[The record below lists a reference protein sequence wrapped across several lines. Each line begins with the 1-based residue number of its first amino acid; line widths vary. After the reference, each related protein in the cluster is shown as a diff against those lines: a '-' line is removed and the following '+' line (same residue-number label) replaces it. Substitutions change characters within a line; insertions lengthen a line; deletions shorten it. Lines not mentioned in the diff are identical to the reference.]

1 MHDLAPGSQFASD
14 VRAGLTQPE
23 QKTLGCRYLYDD
35 MGWALREAIAL
46 LPEYG
51 LTRADARIIE
61 AHADDLLDCL
71 PSPLTIAELGSG
83 SVATTRTIPEAV
95 RKRQNA
101 VYYPIDVPATA
112 LARCA
117 RELGPLAAVHPLEM
131 SFQLLDHRPPSSRR
145 PGLPPGKPQ
154 SELNVVQAAIGKQ
167 IPGDLDLHASLIPLQ
182 ERMVGDVRQGLVL
195 LMAAVGAVLLV
206 LCVNLANLGLARRRT
221 RPRFGH
227 SHRPRRQPRAPA
239 GPIDRGE
246 HYPGVGRWSARRP
259 PGLLGISRAAGRRA
273 PRSAAFERSPYRC
286 PRAALRPRGLALH
299 RPHFWR
305 PSRLAQPALG
315 PRGNPQVGRTRRHGG
330 PRRIARA
337 QPPGRARS
345 RSQSE
350 EPTS

>member
-83 SVATTRTIPEAV
+83 SVATTRTILEAV

-101 VYYPIDVPATA
+101 VYYPIDVPAIA

-131 SFQLLDHRPPSSRR
+131 SFLD
-145 PGLPPGKPQ
+145 GLR
-154 SELNVVQAAIGKQ
+154 NI
-167 IPGDLDLHASLIPLQ
+167 
-182 ERMVGDVRQGLVL
+182 
-195 LMAAVGAVLLV
+195 
-206 LCVNLANLGLARRRT
+206 
-221 RPRFGH
+221 
-227 SHRPRRQPRAPA
+227 
-239 GPIDRGE
+239 
-246 HYPGVGRWSARRP
+246 
-259 PGLLGISRAAGRRA
+259 AGRRA
-273 PRSAAFERSPYRC
+273 PGERLLVLFPGSSIGNFEPEAAIHFVDSIRRRLAPGDALLLGTDLVKPTAQLLDAYDDPTGVTAAFNLNLLGRINRELDGDFD
-286 PRAALRPRGLALH
+286 LRQFAHVIRYH
-299 RPHFWR
+299 EE
-305 PSRLAQPALG
+305 AQ
-315 PRGNPQVGRTRRHGG
+315 
-330 PRRIARA
+330 RIEMHL
-337 QPPGRARS
+337 RS
-345 RSQSE
+345 RVYQIVSIRKADLIVDFAAGETICTEACHKFYLEQVETMADAAGFRLQQQWVDE
-350 EPTS
+350 EWGFAENLLVCP

>member
-83 SVATTRTIPEAV
+83 SVATTRTILEAV
-95 RKRQNA
+95 RKRQKA

-131 SFQLLDHRPPSSRR
+131 SFLD
-145 PGLPPGKPQ
+145 GLR
-154 SELNVVQAAIGKQ
+154 NI
-167 IPGDLDLHASLIPLQ
+167 
-182 ERMVGDVRQGLVL
+182 
-195 LMAAVGAVLLV
+195 
-206 LCVNLANLGLARRRT
+206 
-221 RPRFGH
+221 
-227 SHRPRRQPRAPA
+227 
-239 GPIDRGE
+239 
-246 HYPGVGRWSARRP
+246 
-259 PGLLGISRAAGRRA
+259 AGRRA
-273 PRSAAFERSPYRC
+273 PGEGLLVLFTGSSIGNFEPEAAIHFVDSIRRRLAPGDALLLGTDLVKPTAQLLDAYDDPTGVTAAFNLNLLGRINRELDGDFD
-286 PRAALRPRGLALH
+286 LRQFAHVIRYH
-299 RPHFWR
+299 EE
-305 PSRLAQPALG
+305 AQ
-315 PRGNPQVGRTRRHGG
+315 
-330 PRRIARA
+330 RIEMHL
-337 QPPGRARS
+337 RS
-345 RSQSE
+345 RVYQIVSIRKADLIVDFAAGETICTEACHKFYLEQVETMADAAGFRLQQQWVDE
-350 EPTS
+350 EWGFAENLLICP

>member
-83 SVATTRTIPEAV
+83 SVATTRTILEAV

-131 SFQLLDHRPPSSRR
+131 SFLD
-145 PGLPPGKPQ
+145 GLR
-154 SELNVVQAAIGKQ
+154 NI
-167 IPGDLDLHASLIPLQ
+167 
-182 ERMVGDVRQGLVL
+182 
-195 LMAAVGAVLLV
+195 
-206 LCVNLANLGLARRRT
+206 
-221 RPRFGH
+221 
-227 SHRPRRQPRAPA
+227 
-239 GPIDRGE
+239 
-246 HYPGVGRWSARRP
+246 
-259 PGLLGISRAAGRRA
+259 AGRRA
-273 PRSAAFERSPYRC
+273 PGERLLVLFPGSSIGNFEPEAAIHFVDSIRRRLAPGDALLLGTDLVKPTAQLLDAYDDPTGVTAAFNLNLLGRINRELDGDFD
-286 PRAALRPRGLALH
+286 LRQFAHVIRYH
-299 RPHFWR
+299 EE
-305 PSRLAQPALG
+305 AQ
-315 PRGNPQVGRTRRHGG
+315 
-330 PRRIARA
+330 RIEMHL
-337 QPPGRARS
+337 RS
-345 RSQSE
+345 RVYQIVSIRKADLIVDFAAGETICTEACHKFYLEQVETMADAAGFRLQQQWVDE
-350 EPTS
+350 EWGFAENLLICP

>member
-83 SVATTRTIPEAV
+83 SVATTRTILEAV

-131 SFQLLDHRPPSSRR
+131 SFLD
-145 PGLPPGKPQ
+145 GLR
-154 SELNVVQAAIGKQ
+154 NI
-167 IPGDLDLHASLIPLQ
+167 
-182 ERMVGDVRQGLVL
+182 
-195 LMAAVGAVLLV
+195 
-206 LCVNLANLGLARRRT
+206 
-221 RPRFGH
+221 
-227 SHRPRRQPRAPA
+227 
-239 GPIDRGE
+239 
-246 HYPGVGRWSARRP
+246 
-259 PGLLGISRAAGRRA
+259 AGRRA
-273 PRSAAFERSPYRC
+273 PGERLLVLFTGSSIGNFEPEAAIHFVDSIRRRLAPGDALLLGTDLVKPTAQLLDAYDDPTGVTAAFNLNLLGRINRELDGDFD
-286 PRAALRPRGLALH
+286 LRQFAHVIRYH
-299 RPHFWR
+299 EE
-305 PSRLAQPALG
+305 AQ
-315 PRGNPQVGRTRRHGG
+315 
-330 PRRIARA
+330 RIEMHL
-337 QPPGRARS
+337 RS
-345 RSQSE
+345 RVYQIVSIRKADLIVDFAAGETICTEACHKFYLEQVETMAGAAGFRLEQQWVDE
-350 EPTS
+350 EWGFAENLLVCP

>member
-83 SVATTRTIPEAV
+83 SVATTRTILEAV

-117 RELGPLAAVHPLEM
+117 RELGSLAAVHPLEM
-131 SFQLLDHRPPSSRR
+131 SFLD
-145 PGLPPGKPQ
+145 GLR
-154 SELNVVQAAIGKQ
+154 NI
-167 IPGDLDLHASLIPLQ
+167 
-182 ERMVGDVRQGLVL
+182 
-195 LMAAVGAVLLV
+195 
-206 LCVNLANLGLARRRT
+206 
-221 RPRFGH
+221 
-227 SHRPRRQPRAPA
+227 
-239 GPIDRGE
+239 
-246 HYPGVGRWSARRP
+246 
-259 PGLLGISRAAGRRA
+259 AGRRA
-273 PRSAAFERSPYRC
+273 PGEGLLVLFPGSSIGNFEPEAAIHFVDSIRRRLAPGDALLLGTDLVKPTAQLLDAYDDPTGVTAAFNLNLLGRINRELDGDFD
-286 PRAALRPRGLALH
+286 LRQFAHVIRYH
-299 RPHFWR
+299 EE
-305 PSRLAQPALG
+305 AQ
-315 PRGNPQVGRTRRHGG
+315 
-330 PRRIARA
+330 RIEMHL
-337 QPPGRARS
+337 RS
-345 RSQSE
+345 RVYQIVSIRKADLIVDFAAGETICTEACHKFYLEQVETMADAAGFRLQQQWVDE
-350 EPTS
+350 EWGFAENLLICP